1 MTHTSPFAN
10 ETTILCDLGNLKNA
24 APSMSKSIA
33 FPIYLNSSSWISA
46 ISTALLIIKILFL
59 CAKIALT
66 GLGQQILVLFL
77 VLKLKIHIYY

>member
-1 MTHTSPFAN
+1 
-10 ETTILCDLGNLKNA
+10 
-24 APSMSKSIA
+24 
-33 FPIYLNSSSWISA
+33 
-46 ISTALLIIKILFL
+46 L